1 MTLLRR
7 KLLLFILISLAAST
21 ASLIFVKTILDP
33 EAMKHT
39 ESEKIEDSLA
49 RIYENFLHKTKYSY
63 ETILESGTDYSNQ
76 ERVFVELTKKMRG
89 LESLRGTDYIR
100 IQTQLA
106 EEISKNQEAFKSF
119 YLKATKSSPDELNKL
134 VEERNKQ
141 FDIVLEGKD

>member
-39 ESEKIEDSLA
+39 EPEKIEDSLA

>member
-1 MTLLRR
+1 MVSVIVSTGFF
-7 KLLLFILISLAAST
+7 LFIR
-21 ASLIFVKTILDP
+21 TITDP

-39 ESEKIEDSLA
+39 KPEKIEDSLA
-49 RIYENFLHKTKYSY
+49 RVYENFLHKTKYSY

-76 ERVFVELTKKMRG
+76 EKVFVELTKKMRNLDG
-89 LESLRGTDYIR
+89 FRGTEYIR

-106 EEISKNQEAFKSF
+106 EEISKNQNAFKSF
-119 YLKATKSSPDELNKL
+119 YQKATKTSPDELSKL